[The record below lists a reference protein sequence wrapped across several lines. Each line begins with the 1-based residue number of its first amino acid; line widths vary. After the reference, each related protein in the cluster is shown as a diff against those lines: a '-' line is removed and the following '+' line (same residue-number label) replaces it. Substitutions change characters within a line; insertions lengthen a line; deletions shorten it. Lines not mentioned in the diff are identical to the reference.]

1 LVFELLSVYCEQG
14 AGELS
19 GETLVRDGTE
29 CWESRSDVWTWAP
42 TWIADGG
49 SLMDMDMWYMD
60 VYSM

>member
-19 GETLVRDGTE
+19 GETLLRDGTQ

-49 SLMDMDMWYMD
+49 SL
-60 VYSM
+60 